1 MDGFSVSKRPDQLRR
16 MIAVCQEKL
25 VEIKDQEAKVTR
37 LQLELEHL
45 HSSPFLNAKQLKT
58 ANDAFDKF
66 AKVRKRTIFKK

>member
-1 MDGFSVSKRPDQLRR
+1 MDPLRQWMDGFSVSKRPDQLRK

-25 VEIKDQEAKVTR
+25 IEIKDQEAKVTR

-45 HSSPFLNAKQLKT
+45 HGSNLNAKQLRT

-66 AKVRKRTIFKK
+66 AKVG